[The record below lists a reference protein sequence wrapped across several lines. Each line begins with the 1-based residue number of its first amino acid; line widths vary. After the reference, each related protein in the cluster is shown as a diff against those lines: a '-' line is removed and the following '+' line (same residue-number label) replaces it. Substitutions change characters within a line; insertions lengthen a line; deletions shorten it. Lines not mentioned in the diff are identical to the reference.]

1 MPCYAVAISHPL
13 LCFFSCFFFGL
24 KVYDDWQEAWE
35 SRLSA
40 AACEGAGLIR
50 SCFGDCV
57 AGTVAESCHWN
68 PELSCPL
75 SDCDEDVVSV
85 AQYLL

>member
-1 MPCYAVAISHPL
+1 M
-13 LCFFSCFFFGL
+13 
-24 KVYDDWQEAWE
+24 YDDWQEAWE
-35 SRLSA
+35 QQVSEDV
-40 AACEGAGLIR
+40 CEGAGLMR

-57 AGTVAESCHWN
+57 EATVAESCHWN

-85 AQYLL
+85 